1 MPFVASAYKWLL
13 CSGDLDTKN
22 TELVLRML
30 VDLNKRYG
38 ITMIMVT
45 HDIHL
50 RNYADRIVHLRD
62 GKVRSMCAPWP
73 AC

>member
-1 MPFVASAYKWLL
+1 MSCSCHVPASDKHLL
-13 CSGDLDTKN
+13 CRGDLDTKN
-22 TELVLRML
+22 TELVMRML

-62 GKVRSMCAPWP
+62 GKVRKMK
-73 AC
+73 